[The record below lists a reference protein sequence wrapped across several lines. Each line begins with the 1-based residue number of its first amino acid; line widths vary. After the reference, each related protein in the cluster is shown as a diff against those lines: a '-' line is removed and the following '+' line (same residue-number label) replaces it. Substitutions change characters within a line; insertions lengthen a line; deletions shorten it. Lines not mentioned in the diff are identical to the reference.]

1 LLSGSS
7 KKLESAEKIS
17 AIKPVAATSSK
28 SGTPKTG
35 KADSTPMSRKKA
47 RAGKVVV
54 QREKTPAK
62 TKTSAHFVAAKNAE
76 SSSDDSSDSS
86 DSEPGFSLTP
96 R

>member
-1 LLSGSS
+1 
-7 KKLESAEKIS
+7 
-17 AIKPVAATSSK
+17 
-28 SGTPKTG
+28 
-35 KADSTPMSRKKA
+35 MSREKA

-96 R
+96 RWLKFCYKSFWILFLYKADCVIEFL